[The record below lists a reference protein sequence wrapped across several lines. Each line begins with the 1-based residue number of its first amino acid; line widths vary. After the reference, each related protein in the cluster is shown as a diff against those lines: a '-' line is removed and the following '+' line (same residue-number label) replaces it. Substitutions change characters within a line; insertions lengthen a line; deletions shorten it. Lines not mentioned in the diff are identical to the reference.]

1 MDEQRIREEIIRIV
15 RAEYRN
21 GMVNMFEGNV
31 SARLGDRFFITPSQ
45 VAKED
50 MTPEMIIEIDAG
62 GDIVSAMEGMKP
74 SSERMMHLE
83 VYRLRPEVMAVV
95 HNHSVYATAFAMNGM
110 PIETDRLTEANMII
124 GTVPLVPYGTPGTSR
139 IYEHF
144 SDYIGET
151 KSLLLANHGL
161 ITYGKSLQLAY
172 SYAEAIEK
180 IAHTI
185 AVSKLLC
192 ADPDESTAIPSDE
205 LAMLREMSQNH

>member
-1 MDEQRIREEIIRIV
+1 MDEQRIREEIVRIV
-15 RAEYRN
+15 KEEYRN

-50 MTPEMIIEIDAG
+50 MTPEMIIEIDASG
-62 GDIVSAMEGMKP
+62 EIVSAMEGMTP

-83 VYRLRPEVMAVV
+83 VYRLRPDATAVV

-139 IYEHF
+139 IYERF

-151 KSLLLANHGL
+151 KGLLLANHGL
-161 ITYGKSLQLAY
+161 ITFGKSLQLAY

-180 IAHTI
+180 IAQTI
-185 AVSKLLC
+185 AVSKSLC
-192 ADPDESTAIPSDE
+192 ADPDESTAIPSEE
-205 LAMLREMSQNH
+205 LAMLRGMSQSH